1 MGFLSPARAN
11 GGYFMWKETKL
22 MPSEILEMP
31 AAVEEALREVGRIKA
46 VVTEAVEDGMKSAMK
61 AIKQGRYAAE
71 DMIGDARHTV
81 RRKPFQAVGVVFAV
95 GLLTGTLI
103 GWLASSRD

>member
-1 MGFLSPARAN
+1 
-11 GGYFMWKETKL
+11 
-22 MPSEILEMP
+22 MP

-46 VVTEAVEDGMKSAMK
+46 VVTEAVEDGVKSAMK